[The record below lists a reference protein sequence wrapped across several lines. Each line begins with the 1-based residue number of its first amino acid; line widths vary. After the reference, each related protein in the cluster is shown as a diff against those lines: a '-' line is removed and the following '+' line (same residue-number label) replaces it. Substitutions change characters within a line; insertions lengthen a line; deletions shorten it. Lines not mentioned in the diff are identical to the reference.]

1 MCVCVLG
8 VCVVPSALT
17 AEPLGYVSLQ
27 QPLQQIFELCSERV
41 WQLHILR
48 NRGGGRKG
56 GREEKHKKGE
66 SENGLFENRL
76 T

>member
-1 MCVCVLG
+1 MCW

-27 QPLQQIFELCSERV
+27 QPLEQIFELCGERV

-48 NRGGGRKG
+48 KRG
-56 GREEKHKKGE
+56 GREEGGRKRGREDTRRGE

>member
-1 MCVCVLG
+1 MCW

-27 QPLQQIFELCSERV
+27 QPLEQIFELCGERV

-48 NRGGGRKG
+48 KRGGRREG
-56 GREEKHKKGE
+56 GREGGKTQEGGKVRMGCLKID
-66 SENGLFENRL
+66 
-76 T
+76 